1 MKGGWDRQRAAAV
14 ALGAVVGAT
23 LRWAVFTSVDSGR
36 FPGAG
41 LAVNVAGSRILGVL
55 AAEEWTH
62 PRARLL
68 LHDAGGI
75 GFCGSLTTFSTFSVE
90 VVRLARDGDVPTAVA
105 YTVVSVVTTLGAIL
119 LGAAARQRVRA
130 IALPLEEQP

>member
-36 FPGAG
+36 FPWPV
-41 LAVNVAGSRILGVL
+41 LAVNVAGSLILGVL